1 MTEPLIPSALL
12 DLDKLEAHL
21 PAPAGPCLKELR
33 GFLFH
38 EWTGPRPS
46 LEECQAVKVQVDDH
60 LRMLG
65 AGVLSAQNFWVEYGQ
80 ARGKGRNPQEALED
94 AMGMP
99 PEAQVQPT
107 AAETQDYVQWMTTGE
122 DFTPAELLERVL
134 VRVLKETKLPHGDRE
149 ALEKAVFIARA
160 IQKKGKP

>member
-46 LEECQAVKVQVDDH
+46 LAECQTVKAKVDDH

-65 AGVLSAQNFWVEYGQ
+65 AGILSAQNFWVEYGQ
-80 ARGKGRNPQEALED
+80 ARDKGRNPREALGD

-99 PEAQVQPT
+99 PEPQVDPT
-107 AAETQDYVQWMTTGE
+107 AAE
-122 DFTPAELLERVL
+122 LLESVL
-134 VRVLKETKLPHGDRE
+134 VRVLKEAKLTKGDRE
-149 ALEKAVFIARA
+149 ALEKAVFIARTL
-160 IQKKGKP
+160 QKKGKP